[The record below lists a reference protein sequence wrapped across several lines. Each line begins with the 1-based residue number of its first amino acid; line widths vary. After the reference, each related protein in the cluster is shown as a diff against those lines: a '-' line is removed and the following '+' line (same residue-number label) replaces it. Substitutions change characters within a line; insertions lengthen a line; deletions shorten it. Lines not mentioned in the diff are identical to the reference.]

1 MSNQERKTE
10 LYELG
15 EFRLIDRLTGSFG
28 KLHET
33 TIMGVGDDAAV
44 VDVGSKYMV
53 ITTDLLLEGIHFDLT
68 YFPLKHLGYKAV
80 VVNLS
85 DVYAMNATPTQI
97 TVSIGVSKRFGVE
110 DLEELYAGVKMACE
124 RYGVDMV
131 GGDTSSSMTGLT
143 ISITALGEVSKTDIT
158 YRRGAKANDLICVT
172 GNLGAAYMGLQLLE
186 REKRVFESSPGAK
199 PKLEGNSYI
208 LERML
213 KPEVRKDTLQKLRD
227 NKIKP
232 TAMIDISDGLSS
244 DLLHICKN
252 SGVGCKIYAD
262 KIPIDSQT
270 AQMAEEFGI
279 EPLVAALNGGEDYE
293 LLFTI
298 PLEEFQNVSKVDGI
312 ATIGHITAESS
323 GANLISPAG
332 DEIRLTAQGW
342 NALAKE

>member
-1 MSNQERKTE
+1 
-10 LYELG
+10 
-15 EFRLIDRLTGSFG
+15 
-28 KLHET
+28 
-33 TIMGVGDDAAV
+33 
-44 VDVGSKYMV
+44 
-53 ITTDLLLEGIHFDLT
+53 
-68 YFPLKHLGYKAV
+68 
-80 VVNLS
+80 
-85 DVYAMNATPTQI
+85 
-97 TVSIGVSKRFGVE
+97 
-110 DLEELYAGVKMACE
+110 KMACE

-213 KPEVRKDTLQKLRD
+213 KPEIRKDTLQKLRD

-298 PLEEFQNVSKVDGI
+298 PLEEFQNVSKIDGI
-312 ATIGHITAESS
+312 TTIGHITAESS